1 MLMKIHCAKESDNIS
16 DADVAVL
23 EKQLHS
29 IEPVDKAE
37 AVSVLILDVNRS
49 INPKQL
55 VNKVRRAI
63 NTMDKAD

>member
-1 MLMKIHCAKESDNIS
+1 
-16 DADVAVL
+16 L